1 MRVAVVNF
9 QRSGHDPFLPQWD
22 HQHGMNLWCAVGFI
36 IVFNDDFSVIHR
48 LTGSRANEVIAILLV
63 MFTHANI
70 GQHMSGIGNCHRIGV
85 NVIADNFA
93 DLA

>member
-9 QRSGHDPFLPQWD
+9 QRSGHNAFLPQWD

-48 LTGSRANEVIAILLV
+48 LSGSRANEVIAILIV
-63 MFTHANI
+63 VFTHADI
-70 GQHMSGIGNCHRIGV
+70 GQHMISISHRHRIGV

>member
-36 IVFNDDFSVIHR
+36 IVFNNDFPVIHR
-48 LTGSRANEVIAILLV
+48 LAGSRANEVIAILIV
-63 MFTHANI
+63 VFAHANV
-70 GQHMSGIGNCHRIGV
+70 GQHMIGISHRHRIGV

>member
-1 MRVAVVNF
+1 MCVAVVNF
-9 QRSGHDPFLPQWD
+9 QRSGHNAFLPKRD
-22 HQHGMNLWCAVGFI
+22 HQHRVDFRRTVGFI

-48 LTGSRANEVIAILLV
+48 LTGSRANEVIAILIV

-70 GQHMSGIGNCHRIGV
+70 GQHMIGISNRHRIGV

>member
-9 QRSGHDPFLPQWD
+9 QRSGHNAFLPQWD

-36 IVFNDDFSVIHR
+36 IVLMMIFRNSSPA
-48 LTGSRANEVIAILLV
+48 GSRANEVIAILIV

-70 GQHMSGIGNCHRIGV
+70 GQHMIGISHRHRIGV
-85 NVIADNFA
+85 NIIADNFA

>member
-1 MRVAVVNF
+1 M
-9 QRSGHDPFLPQWD
+9 
-22 HQHGMNLWCAVGFI
+22 
-36 IVFNDDFSVIHR
+36 VFNDDFSVIHR
-48 LTGSRANEVIAILLV
+48 LTGSRANEVIAILIV

-70 GQHMSGIGNCHRIGV
+70 GQHMIGISNRHRIGV

>member
-48 LTGSRANEVIAILLV
+48 LTGSRANEVIAILIV

-70 GQHMSGIGNCHRIGV
+70 GQHTLGIRTRHRIGV
-85 NVIADNFA
+85 HVTADNFA